1 MEFEWDRR
9 KVASNLRKHGIDF
22 ADAATVLDDPMALT
36 LSEHREGEERFA
48 SMGVDAQG
56 RTLVVI
62 NTWREDSV
70 RLISAREA
78 APTERRRY
86 EETP

>member
-9 KVASNLRKHGIDF
+9 KAASNLRKHGIDF

-36 LSEHREGEERFA
+36 LSEDRAGEERLV
-48 SMGVDAQG
+48 SMGVDALG

-62 NTWREDSV
+62 YTWKGSSV
-70 RLISAREA
+70 RLISARRA
-78 APTERRRY
+78 TPTERRRY